1 MLKKKEVKKANKSVK
16 KNEKV
21 IKKEEIKK
29 KPAVKPV
36 IKSVIKPAIKQSQ
49 KSVAQKPVRE
59 AIIIETEEEIIN
71 PDILEEGMLE
81 EDINPFNDKYEE

>member
-1 MLKKKEVKKANKSVK
+1 MPKKKEAKKANKSVK

-21 IKKEEIKK
+21 SKKEEMKK
-29 KPAVKPV
+29 KPV
-36 IKSVIKPAIKQSQ
+36 IKQIIKPV
-49 KSVAQKPVRE
+49 VAKPIRE